1 MFDSNVTPAIIVASA
16 AGLGFGSPEQIYL
29 IQLAMLF
36 AGITTLFQT
45 IGIVPLET
53 HLPIM
58 QGTSFA
64 FVGVLAGLAATQGIS
79 VALTSCMIAGPI
91 HFLLGSVISI
101 IQSWL
106 PPLVTGL
113 VI

>member
-1 MFDSNVTPAIIVASA
+1 MFASNVTPAIIVAGA
-16 AGLGFGSPEQIYL
+16 AEFGFGSPEHIYL
-29 IQLAMLF
+29 IQMAIVF

-45 IGIVPLET
+45 IGIGPVGAR
-53 HLPIM
+53 LPIM

-106 PPLVTGL
+106 PPSVTGL